1 MKCKYIYKGHIFNSE
16 AALDDF
22 LIEKHQYES
31 KFGDIVF
38 SKGKPFLRAKD
49 IIENKIMKDAEKL
62 QHKMKIIQARKR
74 GDAFDDEEMLEFEKP
89 FTTHRISFC
98 NEFANNKTL
107 KEIKS
112 VILWSREEETCR
124 R

>member
-38 SKGKPFLRAKD
+38 SKGKPLLREKD

-62 QHKMKIIQARKR
+62 QHKMRIIQARKR
-74 GDAFDDEEMLEFEKP
+74 GDAFEAQAYGTDKCVPL
-89 FTTHRISFC
+89 
-98 NEFANNKTL
+98 
-107 KEIKS
+107 
-112 VILWSREEETCR
+112 
-124 R
+124 